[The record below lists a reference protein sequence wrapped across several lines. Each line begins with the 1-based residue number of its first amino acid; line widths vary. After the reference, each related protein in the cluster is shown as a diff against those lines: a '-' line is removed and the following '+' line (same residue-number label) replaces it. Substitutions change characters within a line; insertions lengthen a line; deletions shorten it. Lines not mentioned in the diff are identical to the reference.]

1 MKKVFIA
8 AVLFAAFSFNA
19 AYAGTIV
26 TSVNQEVTDQEDPFK
41 AIEVDSLPQTVK
53 DAVAKNYE
61 GQTLK
66 AAYVK
71 DAEGVKTYKVT
82 LVNAED
88 QESDVLFNEKGE
100 VLPATETEAE
110 TKQA

>member
-8 AVLFAAFSFNA
+8 AALFVAFGFNA
-19 AYAGTIV
+19 AYADTTV
-26 TSVNQEVTDQEDPFK
+26 ASDNQVEVMAQDDQFE
-41 AIEVDSLPQTVK
+41 AIEVDSLPQAVK

-61 GQTLK
+61 GQTIK

-82 LVNAED
+82 LANAENKT
-88 QESDVLFNEKGE
+88 SDILFNEKGE
-100 VLPATETEAE
+100 VLPVKETE
-110 TKQA
+110 